1 MSVRGLRRS
10 WSSRI
15 VDRSLICSVRI
26 EKAGWRSAGLRARSQ
41 GISHAKTKRIVNIHN
56 QKYASHNHSLCR
68 CEGVVVGVTYL
79 SEVEGI
85 DVLDVEGF
93 VLEVEEAG
101 LATLGQVVVELGQ
114 LSSH

>member
-1 MSVRGLRRS
+1 M
-10 WSSRI
+10 
-15 VDRSLICSVRI
+15 
-26 EKAGWRSAGLRARSQ
+26 
-41 GISHAKTKRIVNIHN
+41 
-56 QKYASHNHSLCR
+56 
-68 CEGVVVGVTYL
+68 VGVTYL

-93 VLEVEEAG
+93 VLEVKEAR